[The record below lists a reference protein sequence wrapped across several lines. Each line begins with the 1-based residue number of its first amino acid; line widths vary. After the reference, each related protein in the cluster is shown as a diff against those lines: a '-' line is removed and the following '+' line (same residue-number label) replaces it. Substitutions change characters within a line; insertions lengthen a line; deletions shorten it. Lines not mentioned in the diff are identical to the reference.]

1 MNYRILKYS
10 LLAGII
16 VIAGCDKG
24 QKAIQPSQPQ
34 ESKEAVTVTSQQ
46 KPSVKN
52 EALLTIEATVTAINH
67 ETREVTLQ
75 DADGESFTFV
85 AGEQVRNLA
94 QVQVGDKL
102 KVDYLQSI
110 QIKVLAPN
118 EAEVGAQQ
126 TVVGDRAKL
135 GEKPAGA
142 AVTETTIVASIESID
157 KENQTVALKGPQG
170 HIRTLKVRKPET
182 LEKIA
187 VGDKVMIIFSE
198 MLAVKVTE
206 K

>member
-10 LLAGII
+10 ILAGII
-16 VIAGCDKG
+16 IIAGCDKG

-34 ESKEAVTVTSQQ
+34 ESKGAATVTSKQ
-46 KPSVKN
+46 KPSLKN

-75 DADGESFTFV
+75 DVDGESFTFV
-85 AGEQVRNLA
+85 AGDQVRNLA

-110 QIKVLAPN
+110 QIKVLAPD
-118 EAEVGAQQ
+118 EAEVGVQQ
-126 TVVGDRAKL
+126 TVAGDRAEL

-142 AVTETTIVASIESID
+142 AVTETTIVASIEAIN
-157 KENQTVALKGPQG
+157 KEKQTVSLKGPQG

-182 LEKIA
+182 LEKVAI
-187 VGDKVMIIFSE
+187 GDKVMITFSE

>member
-10 LLAGII
+10 LLAGVII
-16 VIAGCDKG
+16 IAGCDKG
-24 QKAIQPSQPQ
+24 QKAIQPSQSQ
-34 ESKEAVTVTSQQ
+34 ESKEAATVTSQQ
-46 KPSVKN
+46 KPSLKN

-67 ETREVTLQ
+67 ERREVTLQ

-85 AGEQVRNLA
+85 AGDQVRNLA

-110 QIKVLAPN
+110 QIKVLAPD
-118 EAEVGAQQ
+118 EAEVGVQQ
-126 TVVGDRAKL
+126 TVAGDRSEL
-135 GEKPAGA
+135 GEKPAGE
-142 AVTETTIVASIESID
+142 AVTETTIVASIEAID
-157 KENQTVALKGPQG
+157 KEKQTVSLKGPEG
-170 HIRTLKVRKPET
+170 HIKTLKVRKPET
-182 LEKIA
+182 LEKVA
-187 VGDKVMIIFSE
+187 VGDKVMITFSE